1 MKLLFLVSLVSLS
14 AHAGI
19 FGADDRAEALVE
31 TDLARATPAL
41 VRKSMLDFSDGLYRA
56 KASGLEGTGL
66 CQDVRFMGQP
76 ALANC
81 SASLIAPDLVL
92 TAAHCLEDT
101 TTRLG
106 RCDQYHVVFDYAQDA
121 ETRAFRPDQVYGCQK
136 IEYYRY
142 DEWND
147 REDLAVIRLDRK
159 VTDRA
164 PIKLNFS
171 PVKVG
176 SAVTLL
182 GYPLGLPLK
191 SVNDGT
197 VSAVNAEKLS
207 FRHTLDTFSCNSG
220 GPVFN
225 DAGEQ
230 VGVLVRATTPNMSSR
245 AGTTCY
251 DWGVAKESDWSEAN
265 SITHLRGVL
274 KLTHGK

>member
-1 MKLLFLVSLVSLS
+1 MKLILAISLVSLS

-41 VRKSMLDFSDGLYRA
+41 VRKSMLEFTDGLFRA
-56 KASGLEGTGL
+56 KASGLEKSGL

-81 SASLIAPDLVL
+81 SASLVGPDLVL
-92 TAAHCLEDT
+92 TAAHCLEDYP
-101 TTRLG
+101 TREG
-106 RCDQYHVVFDYAQDA
+106 RCDQYHVVFDYAQEG
-121 ETRAFRPDQVYGCQK
+121 ETRSFRPDQVYGCKK

-147 REDLAVIRLDRK
+147 REDLALIRLDRK
-159 VTDRA
+159 VSDRT

-176 SAVTLL
+176 SSVSLL
-182 GYPLGLPLK
+182 GYPFGLPLK
-191 SVNDGT
+191 SVNDGQ
-197 VSAVNAEKLS
+197 VSAVNSEKLS

-225 DAGEQ
+225 DEGEQ
-230 VGVLVRATTPNMSSR
+230 VGVVVRATSPNMSPR
-245 AGTTCY
+245 VGQTCY
-251 DWGVAKESDWSEAN
+251 DWGIAKGSDWSEAN
-265 SITHLRGVL
+265 SIGHLKKFIRL
-274 KLTHGK
+274 ISD

>member
-1 MKLLFLVSLVSLS
+1 MKLFFILSLVSLG

-41 VRKSMLDFSDGLYRA
+41 VRKSMLDFTDGMYRA
-56 KASGLEGTGL
+56 KQSGLEGMGL

-76 ALANC
+76 TLANC

-92 TAAHCLEDT
+92 TAAHCLEDY
-101 TTRLG
+101 TTRQG
-106 RCDQYHVVFDYAQDA
+106 RCDQYHVVFDYAQDG
-121 ETRAFRPDQVYGCQK
+121 ETRAFRPDQVYGCKK

-147 REDLAVIRLDRK
+147 REDLAIIRLDRQ
-159 VTDRA
+159 VTDRT

-176 SAVTLL
+176 SALSLL

-191 SVNDGT
+191 SVSDGT
-197 VSAVNAEKLS
+197 VTAVNAEKLS

-225 DAGEQ
+225 DVGEQ
-230 VGVLVRATTPNMSSR
+230 VGVLVRATTPNMDLR
-245 AGTTCY
+245 PGTTCY
-251 DWGVAKESDWSEAN
+251 DWGRANEKDWSEAN
-265 SITHLRGVL
+265 SISHLEKIL
-274 KLTHGK
+274 KLTHRE